1 MSEQFAY
8 LMPFKRHVTF
18 GFYHGAELPD
28 PAGLLGGPSP
38 NRGAMRSLRLTA
50 IDEVERPELRA
61 LVRAATQHRVPPPRG
76 ERHCWTQI
84 PAPAASGC
92 RRVGAPDPFR
102 LALSHGSL

>member
-76 ERHCWTQI
+76 ERH
-84 PAPAASGC
+84 
-92 RRVGAPDPFR
+92 
-102 LALSHGSL
+102 